1 MTEDRLVRMESKID
15 KLVEAVLLMSTL
27 HGSVERLD
35 ERVEKVE
42 DDVQEINKRMPLL
55 DLVLKG
61 LGRAGF
67 VLIGLAV
74 TAVVGS
80 VWLLQ

>member
-1 MTEDRLVRMESKID
+1 MSEVRLERMEGKID

-27 HGSVERLD
+27 HASVEKLD
-35 ERVEKVE
+35 DRVDKMELGI
-42 DDVQEINKRMPLL
+42 QEINKRMPLL

-61 LGRAGF
+61 LGRAGYI
-67 VLIGLAV
+67 LIGLAV

-80 VWLLQ
+80 IWLLQ